1 MLRVNRSERH
11 VPPATGYLL
20 LDIAGNLDRV
30 SSSNHPPMPPGMPP
44 DPFDDDFMAE
54 VASESGMFEDE
65 DEVFEP
71 LSDQERALLE
81 QDLADLLEFE
91 TALAPRGVKGIV
103 IDCVDCQEMHYFDWN
118 ILRERME
125 QMLGDG
131 SIPTHEPAM
140 DPNPDFYVTWDYCL
154 GFLDGL
160 EAPRRVRRGLF

>member
-1 MLRVNRSERH
+1 M
-11 VPPATGYLL
+11 
-20 LDIAGNLDRV
+20 

>member
-1 MLRVNRSERH
+1 
-11 VPPATGYLL
+11 
-20 LDIAGNLDRV
+20 
-30 SSSNHPPMPPGMPP
+30 MPPGMPP

-71 LSDQERALLE
+71 LSDQERTLLE